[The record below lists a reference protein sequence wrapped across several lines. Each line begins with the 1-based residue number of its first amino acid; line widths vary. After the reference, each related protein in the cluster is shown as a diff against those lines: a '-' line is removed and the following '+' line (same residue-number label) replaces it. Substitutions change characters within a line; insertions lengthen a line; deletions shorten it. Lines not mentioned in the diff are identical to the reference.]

1 MIKLKAILKGWEN
14 YIFTDPEVEAKA
26 KERAKICARCPMAK
40 KGTYPQLMK
49 DYTLKDVEGMVCGVC
64 GCPLSTL
71 LRQDE
76 KGCELNKWE

>member
-14 YIFTDPEVEAKA
+14 YIFPAPEVEAKA
-26 KERAKICARCPMAK
+26 KERAKICANCPMAK
-40 KGTYPQLMK
+40 KGTYQQLMN
-49 DYTLKDVEGMVCGVC
+49 DHTLKDVEGMVCGVC

>member
-14 YIFTDPEVEAKA
+14 YIFTDSEVEAKA
-26 KERAKICARCPMAK
+26 KERAKICAGCPMAK
-40 KGTYPQLMK
+40 MSTYPQLMK

-76 KGCELNKWE
+76 KKCELNKWE

>member
-14 YIFTDPEVEAKA
+14 YIFTNPEVEAKA

-76 KGCELNKWE
+76 KKCELNKWE